1 MADVSRF
8 FLMRWDFRSLSVD
21 NVCPKRSVRGSV
33 GRAPTGGRL
42 WPRSCLPLS
51 QINSNCLLQLF
62 TGTMSDVFLYS
73 RRLQTPNRRFI
84 MQIKGR
90 RGKTEK
96 IGLKRMTKWLAEVWE
111 GWIHWVLHLQNGFLM
126 PRYRTQTLAN
136 RDTFSR
142 GKKKKKPWGTHE
154 RENTLINI
162 ALN

>member
-1 MADVSRF
+1 MPQRLQWQMLAGF
-8 FLMRWDFRSLSVD
+8 FFNEMRLPESVLTMFIQSP
-21 NVCPKRSVRGSV
+21 VWVVQWAALPR
-33 GRAPTGGRL
+33 GGRL
-42 WPRSCLPLS
+42 WPCSCLSLS

-73 RRLQTPNRRFI
+73 CWPQTPNRRFI

-90 RGKTEK
+90 REKTEK

-136 RDTFSR
+136 RATFSWR
-142 GKKKKKPWGTHE
+142 EKKPTRHP
-154 RENTLINI
+154 
-162 ALN
+162 